1 MSKKTIV
8 IDRSTPVL
16 GGGEGG
22 VKAAAEN
29 MNREDW
35 RESRVKMKNWMIEG
49 RGRNRSGIAG
59 RPRDSEDRDR
69 KTNDWS
75 MGMSGVSAIL

>member
-1 MSKKTIV
+1 M
-8 IDRSTPVL
+8 
-16 GGGEGG
+16 
-22 VKAAAEN
+22 KASEEN

-59 RPRDSEDRDR
+59 KPRDSEDRDR

-75 MGMSGVSAIL
+75 MERSGVSAILEDKWAGVRR